1 MPELNDEHHMKM
13 ALRLARRG
21 LGKTS
26 PNPMVGAVI
35 VKNGRVIGKGY
46 HERFGGPHAE
56 INAIKNAEGKINGA
70 TLYVTL
76 EPCCHQGKKTPPCL
90 DTLLKYKWRRVVIGT
105 TDPNPRVNGRS
116 VGILKQRGIK
126 TRTGV
131 LDEECQKLNEVYFK
145 YIQTGMPFVTLK
157 CAQTLDGR
165 IATTTGDS
173 RWISSQPARKY
184 AHMLRSQHDAVMVGV
199 GTVLQDDPQ
208 LTVRL
213 AKGRN
218 PVRIV
223 ADSKLRIPL
232 KAKMLQEQEA
242 ARTIIATTSKADK
255 KKLST
260 LKRMDIEVLT
270 VKSDRAGD
278 VDLKDL
284 LEEMGRRDISSVLV
298 EGGAKTI
305 TSFLRQRLADR
316 VIAIIA
322 PKVMGKGVEAVGEL
336 GIRKVKQALRL
347 SFQRVYRRGEDL
359 VIEASFNKH

>member
-1 MPELNDEHHMKM
+1 MSKLNDEHYMKM

-35 VKNGRVIGKGY
+35 VKNRKIIGQGY

-56 INAIKNAEGKINGA
+56 INAIKNAEGDLNSA

-116 VGILKQRGIK
+116 VEIIKQRGIE

-131 LDEECQKLNEVYFK
+131 LEEECQKLNEVYFK
-145 YIQTGMPFVTLK
+145 HIQTGIPFVTLK
-157 CAQTLDGR
+157 FAQTLDGR
-165 IATTTGDS
+165 IATVTGDS
-173 RWISSQPARKY
+173 RWISSEPSLKW
-184 AHMLRSQHDAVMVGV
+184 AHRLRSYHDAVMVGV
-199 GTVLQDDPQ
+199 GTVIKDDPQ

-213 AKGRN
+213 VKGRN

-232 KAKMLQEQEA
+232 KAKILKEQEV
-242 ARTIIATTSKADK
+242 ARTIIATTTKADK
-255 KKLST
+255 KKLSA

-270 VKSDRAGD
+270 VKSDKAGD

-284 LEEMGRRDISSVLV
+284 LKELGRRNISSVLV
-298 EGGAKTI
+298 EGGAETI
-305 TSFLRQRLADR
+305 TSFLQQRLADR
-316 VIAIIA
+316 VIAIVA

-336 GIRKVKQALRL
+336 GVRQVKQSLKL
-347 SFQRVYRRGEDL
+347 SFERVYRRGED
-359 VIEASFNKH
+359 VIIEASFIKH